1 MLSYNGSSE
10 GLFSGDK
17 AGIIIPAIIP
27 AGGILEPKPG
37 RHIPHTIINAVVPP
51 VATVP
56 KSEHSGIAEKK

>member
-17 AGIIIPAIIP
+17 AGIIIPA
-27 AGGILEPKPG
+27 GGILEPKPG
-37 RHIPHTIINAVVPP
+37 RYIPHSIVNAVVPP